1 MKKEEKEK
9 KKKETCKETF
19 DDPFFVS
26 FMGVVKIEG
35 FEMVLIMNI
44 VNCKY
49 VYLQLRILS

>member
-1 MKKEEKEK
+1 MKKEEEEK